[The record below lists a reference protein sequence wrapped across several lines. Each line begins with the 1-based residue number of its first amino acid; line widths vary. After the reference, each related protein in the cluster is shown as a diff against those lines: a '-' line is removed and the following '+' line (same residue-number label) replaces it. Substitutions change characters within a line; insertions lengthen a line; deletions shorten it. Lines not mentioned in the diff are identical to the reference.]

1 MNLFGV
7 LDISS
12 SALHAQRTRAEV
24 AAANLANAESTR
36 TPEGGPY
43 RRRQVMFEPQPLS
56 SFASALSSFSGLPGE
71 QQGGVKVSEI
81 SVDQTPPVMRYDPG
95 HPDADGQGY
104 VAYPAVNP
112 YEEMVEMM
120 GASRSYQL
128 NAAAIRATKA
138 MIQNSLDLLKS

>member
-7 LDISS
+7 LDLSS
-12 SALHAQRTRAEV
+12 SALRAQRTRAEM

-43 RRRQVMFEPQPLS
+43 RRRQVMFEPQPIE
-56 SFASALSSFSGLPGE
+56 SFASAFSAFGRE
-71 QQGGVKVSEI
+71 QEGGVKVSEI
-81 SVDQTPPVMRYDPG
+81 TIDNSPPVLRYDPG
-95 HPDADGQGY
+95 HPDADAQGY

-112 YEEMVEMM
+112 YEEMVDLM

-128 NAAAIRATKA
+128 NAAAVRATKL
-138 MIQNSLDLLKS
+138 MIQQSLDLLKP

>member
-36 TPEGGPY
+36 TAEGGPY
-43 RRRQVMFEPQPLS
+43 RRRQVMFEPQPLD
-56 SFASALSSFSGLPGE
+56 SFASALSSFSGGQE
-71 QQGGVKVSEI
+71 GGVKVSEI
-81 SVDQTPPVMRYDPG
+81 TVDQSPPVMRYDPG

-128 NAAAIRATKA
+128 NAAAIRATKL
-138 MIQNSLDLLKS
+138 MIQQSLDLLKT